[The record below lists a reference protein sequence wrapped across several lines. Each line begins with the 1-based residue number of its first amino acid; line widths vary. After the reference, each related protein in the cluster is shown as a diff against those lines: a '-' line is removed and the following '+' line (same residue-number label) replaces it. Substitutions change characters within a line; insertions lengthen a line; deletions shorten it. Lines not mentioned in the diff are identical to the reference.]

1 MGKKTQYRGK
11 GEAEKKALLLKGQK
25 SATYVEFNET
35 TFRVPKNYLMIFSI
49 IA

>member
-1 MGKKTQYRGK
+1 MGEKRSIGEKGK
-11 GEAEKKALLLKGQK
+11 PKKALLLKGQK

-35 TFRVPKNYLMIFSI
+35 TFRVPKYYLMIFSI